1 MTSFDY
7 HQLRTEAQRAL
18 DGASVSPR
26 RLVAIHSGVSIGI
39 GLLLSV
45 LSYLLQQGIAG
56 TGGLSGI
63 GMRTVLETCQ
73 MVLQLAN
80 TILLPFWAM
89 GYIRAVLQWT
99 TWEKTEPSVLLQGF
113 RNWGPVLRL
122 QILQG
127 ILYVA
132 LMILGGQLASVIY
145 LMTPAA
151 QDVYA
156 QMQQVLASGITDSTA
171 LLESE
176 AYLEATMAMAPYI
189 LIGALVFVAP
199 MAYRLRFASYV
210 LMDVPQMGALRSMLL
225 SWHMTRRNCL
235 ALLKLDLRFWWFYLA
250 QLLIAALGYGDL
262 LLPLLGVELGIS
274 ADAAMFGFYIAALIC
289 EFGLFVWQKN
299 RVFTLYGMVYRQLTA
314 PREEPP
320 QPQPTNVPWTY

>member
-18 DGASVSPR
+18 DGASISPR

-99 TWEKTEPSVLLQGF
+99 VWEKTEASVLLQGF

-132 LMILGGQLASVIY
+132 LMILGAQIASMIY

-151 QDVYA
+151 RDVYA
-156 QMQQVLASGITDSTA
+156 QMEQLLATGDSTA
-171 LLESE
+171 ILENE
-176 AYLEATMAMAPYI
+176 AYLAATMAMAPYM
-189 LIGALVFVAP
+189 LIGASILVAP

-289 EFGLFVWQKN
+289 EFALFVWQKN
-299 RVFTLYGMVYRQLTA
+299 RVFMVYGLAYRQLTA

-320 QPQPTNVPWTY
+320 QPQPTNVPWNY